1 MNRKLLGIGGL
12 AIALALLLSINVV
25 AGAGLRSARLDL
37 TADKLF
43 TLSEGSKSVL
53 SKIDE
58 PIKLRLYFSEQL
70 AKDYP
75 PLPGYAQRVEELL
88 GEYAA
93 RSGGRIQ
100 LELLDPEPFSETE
113 DDAVRYG
120 LQGVPLPGGGG
131 TLYFGLV
138 GTNSLDGVERIPFF
152 QPDKET
158 FLEYDLTQ
166 LVYRLA
172 HPERPVIG
180 VLSTLPIEGQMFN
193 PLSMTREM
201 PQPWIFMDQVRKLYE
216 TRTLQPNLSAVPP
229 EIQVLL
235 VVHPK
240 ELPDSALYAID
251 QFVLRGGKLL
261 AFVDPHCEVDD
272 PPTDPSNPMAAM
284 MAQRSSTLGPL
295 FAAWGVRLVEGQL
308 AGDLAGALQV
318 NLDGRQGRGDAIS
331 YVLWIGLGREAF
343 NQKEVVTQGLEVVNV
358 ASAGILEPVDGATTE
373 LTPLLQTSPE
383 SEQIPTNQV
392 QFGPDPA
399 KLLATYFSPDRPQI
413 ERRFTLA
420 ARLSGPVKSAF
431 PEGKPA
437 QDEAAE
443 AEQEPP
449 ADESESAHLSE
460 SQGPINV
467 ILVADCDLLVDR
479 WWARRFNLG
488 GLLIV
493 QTSAD
498 NGALVSNAL
507 DVLGGSTDLISLRGR
522 GGSNRPFTVVE
533 ELKREAEAASRG
545 EEQLLLDEQTRV
557 EQRLNELL
565 TKQGG
570 SGSILLTPEVEA
582 EIEKL
587 REEAVKTRTN
597 LRRVRRDLNRDVE
610 SLGARLKW
618 ANVLAI
624 PLLVVVSA
632 VGLSSARGRQRRSA
646 RAGTPPRSSAA
657 PGGGPR

>member
-1 MNRKLLGIGGL
+1 MNRKLLGAGGL
-12 AIALALLLSINVV
+12 VIALALLLSVNVV
-25 AGAGLRSARLDL
+25 AGAGLRSLRVDL

-43 TLSEGSKSVL
+43 TLSEGSKAVL
-53 SKIDE
+53 SKLDQ
-58 PIKLRLYFSEQL
+58 PITLRLYFSEKL

-93 RSGGRIQ
+93 RSGGHIR
-100 LELLDPEPFSETE
+100 LEVLDPEPFSETE
-113 DDAVRYG
+113 DDAVRHG
-120 LQGVPLPGGGG
+120 LQGVPLPGGAG

-138 GTNSLDGVERIPFF
+138 GTNSVDGVERIPFF

-172 HPERPVIG
+172 HPERPLIG
-180 VLSTLPIEGQMFN
+180 VLSNLPIEGQMFN
-193 PLSMTREM
+193 PMSMAREM

-216 TRTLQPNLSAVPP
+216 TRTLQSNLTSVPP

-240 ELPDSALYAID
+240 ELPDGALYAID

-261 AFVDPHCEVDD
+261 AFVDPFCEADT
-272 PPTDPSNPMAAM
+272 PPSDPSNPMAAM
-284 MAQRSSTLGPL
+284 MAPRSSTLGPL
-295 FAAWGVRLVEGQL
+295 FAAWGVRLVDGQL

-318 NLDGRQGRGDAIS
+318 NAGGRGGRGEAIS
-331 YVLWIGLGREAF
+331 YVLWIQLGQAAF
-343 NQKEVVTQGLEVVNV
+343 NEKEVVTEGLEVVNV
-358 ASAGILEPVDGATTE
+358 ATAGILEKVEGATTE
-373 LTPLLQTSPE
+373 LTPLLQTSVE
-383 SEQIPTNQV
+383 SEQIPTTQI
-392 QFGPDPA
+392 QFAPDPA
-399 KLLATYFSPDRPQI
+399 KLLATYFSPDRPQL
-413 ERRFTLA
+413 ERRLTLA

-431 PEGKPA
+431 PGGKPA
-437 QDEAAE
+437 KPEPME
-443 AEQEPP
+443 GESEPP
-449 ADESESAHLSE
+449 PEETESAHLAE
-460 SQGPINV
+460 SAGPINV
-467 ILVADCDLLVDR
+467 IVVADCDMLADN
-479 WWARRFNLG
+479 WWARRINLG
-488 GLLIV
+488 GLTMLS
-493 QTSAD
+493 TSAD

-507 DVLGGSTDLISLRGR
+507 DVLGGSTELISLRGR

-533 ELKREAEAASRG
+533 ELKREAEAALRG
-545 EEQLLLDEQTRV
+545 EEQGLLDEQTRV

-570 SGSILLTPEVEA
+570 SGSLLLTPEVEA
-582 EIEKL
+582 EIAKL

-624 PLLVVVSA
+624 PLLVVASA
-632 VGLSSARGRQRRSA
+632 VGLSSARSRQRRSA
-646 RAGTPPRSSAA
+646 RERTPA
-657 PGGGPR
+657 GGGSR